1 MKQNDYCSLIF
12 FAAKMVD
19 EPNFL
24 VESKQNNNEQLFNKS
39 KALKRIEELQGERT
53 KIIRKEMV
61 LAVVGTMKAGK
72 STTINAIVGKE
83 ILPNRNRPMTSIP
96 TLIRH
101 VPGKHTPDLQLN
113 NIDPIHQ
120 LLSALKKKITT
131 DEGKSAYLNSIRIT
145 RRVSYCELPWMI
157 TG

>member
-1 MKQNDYCSLIF
+1 
-12 FAAKMVD
+12 
-19 EPNFL
+19 
-24 VESKQNNNEQLFNKS
+24 
-39 KALKRIEELQGERT
+39 
-53 KIIRKEMV
+53 MV

-131 DEGKSAYLNSIRIT
+131 DEGKKRVRGLRSNGTETYDNGINMLYLKCFYLGLTLSGT
-145 RRVSYCELPWMI
+145 KTYVKV
-157 TG
+157 